1 MDTRVRHRPQLV
13 HIVKYKKTGH
23 YFIVI
28 SATQTLNLDSIIKR
42 VHDAEAMGPKRSVI
56 NWPLKDFADT
66 HAPVVPAD
74 FEVTTMNGTFDTS
87 KEAAKVAT
95 ALAQLELGTK
105 LLLSTQ
111 VVERAD
117 WEAYAPAKER
127 VIRRQF
133 ERANVANLSA
143 PTQILAWFSDFKRS
157 TTETGF
163 VTCKKMVSGSLV
175 MWAGMEAV
183 TLLTHDI
190 PGQSEKCV
198 AAEKIVMVS
207 VYLELVFKDTRRFHS
222 GNVVKSVKFGHFA
235 PSLLIAMSEL
245 KEYLTELQR
254 THTGDTE
261 YPEFKG
267 WPWS

>member
-111 VVERAD
+111 VVDRSE

-133 ERANVANLSA
+133 ERANIDNLSA
-143 PTQILAWFSDFKRS
+143 PTAALTWFGEFKRS
-157 TTETGF
+157 IVETGI
-163 VTCKKMVSGSLV
+163 VVCKKGVEGSLV
-175 MWAGMEAV
+175 MWAANSSF
-183 TLLTHDI
+183 TLLTPDI
-190 PGQSEKCV
+190 IEQSNKCIAV
-198 AAEKIVMVS
+198 EKIVMIS
-207 VYLELVFKDTRRFHS
+207 VYLDLVFKDTRRFHS
-222 GNVVKSVKFGHFA
+222 GNVIKPIKFAHFA
-235 PSLLIAMSEL
+235 PDLVTAMSEL
-245 KEYLTELQR
+245 KEYIADVR
-254 THTGDTE
+254 RSHTGDSE
-261 YPEFKG
+261 YPSYKHWG
-267 WPWS
+267 